1 MAEPD
6 RGCDVP
12 DAEPRAQ
19 RRSSKKQIPLSYSY
33 RAYGLGINSSCR
45 IAGLQPAL
53 LQQGEI
59 DLQFEDGL
67 EPDWARNL
75 HALPSLIL
83 SQRSEPAG
91 SADPSFLLTQY
102 GRAEGF
108 ELSYSDGTRF
118 VVNDAAGLVWGTY
131 QHPLA
136 AEDMA
141 TYFLGPVLGFVLRRR
156 NIACLHASGIELL
169 SRAVCFCGDAGYGK
183 STTAAA
189 LALRGFPVLAEDI
202 VALAESGGEFCAV
215 PGYPRVC
222 LWPESVAMLLGREDA
237 LPRLTPVWE
246 KQYLELDGQRAKFAD
261 AKLPVGILY
270 LFSPRSDDREAPR
283 VEKIGPREALL
294 ELVQNTYMN
303 WVLDREQRAKEFDAL
318 CRLIQRVPVRRI
330 LPHAK
335 PERMPALCELILK
348 DARAILSSPAIP

>member
-1 MAEPD
+1 M
-6 RGCDVP
+6 
-12 DAEPRAQ
+12 
-19 RRSSKKQIPLSYSY
+19 SYSY
-33 RAYGLGINSSCR
+33 RAYGLGIDSSCR

-53 LQQGEI
+53 LQHGVT
-59 DLQFEDGL
+59 DLRFEDGQ
-67 EPDWARNL
+67 EPAWARSL
-75 HALPSLIL
+75 LTLPSLVL

-91 SADPSFLLTQY
+91 SPDPSFIVTQY

-118 VVNDAAGLVWGTY
+118 VLDEAVGRVWGTY
-131 QHPLA
+131 QAPLA
-136 AEDMA
+136 TEDMA

-156 NIACLHASGIELL
+156 NLTCLHASSVEILG
-169 SRAVCFCGDAGYGK
+169 RAVCFCGDAGFGK

-189 LALRGFPVLAEDI
+189 LALRGLPVLAEDI
-202 VALAESGGEFCAV
+202 VALAESGGEFRAV

-237 LPRLTPVWE
+237 LPQLTPVWE
-246 KQYLELDGQRAKFAD
+246 KRFLELDGQRAKFSE

-270 LFSPRSDDREAPR
+270 LFAPRSDDREAPR
-283 VEKIGPREALL
+283 VEKISPRQALL

-318 CRLIQRVPVRRI
+318 WRLVQRVPVRRI
-330 LPHAK
+330 LPHAN
-335 PERMPALCELILK
+335 PEKIAALCNLILQ
-348 DARAILSSPAIP
+348 DARAILSAS